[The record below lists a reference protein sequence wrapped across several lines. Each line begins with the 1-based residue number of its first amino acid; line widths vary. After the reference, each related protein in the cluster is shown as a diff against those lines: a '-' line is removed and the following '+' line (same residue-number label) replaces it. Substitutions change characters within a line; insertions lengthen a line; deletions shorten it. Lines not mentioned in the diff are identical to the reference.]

1 MTTEYG
7 AEIAIVTQAA
17 FDERDELET
26 ELGFTD
32 CGRVLNENLGIFF
45 AHNVSNKNHWGIE

>member
-7 AEIAIVTQAA
+7 AEIAIVIQAA

-32 CGRVLNENLGIFF
+32 CGRVLTENLGIFF
-45 AHNVSNKNHWGIE
+45 AHNVSKENRWGVE